1 MYAYIGTNIQEPFNP
16 ANWVTIPF
24 IVDSKA
30 NDVEYEFE
38 GGGNPFDQDLN
49 KDDNVEFGR
58 VTIPYFGYVGVLDD
72 TFSIVD
78 NSDGAV
84 VIASA
89 SDSHR
94 WTFETG
100 GDLRLP
106 AGGDIVDSTGASVL
120 GGNANTGNVV
130 FDGNQMYVGGVGF
143 LNFNDNSQQAV
154 IGTNGSYPLKV
165 SLNEGDKTWAFDP
178 TGDFYMP
185 DGGAIRFDYGYID
198 QDPDSDNDALRISG
212 GNGVTI
218 KADEDGQTWRFNN
231 DGSITFPDD
240 TVQTTAYTG
249 QSGGSST
256 VARQD
261 TAPSASNG
269 TLWFNT
275 VEGRLYI
282 KYADAW
288 VDAAPLVQ
296 PQPATD
302 IDVESITF
310 ADATVQTTAYPGAS
324 NKIVNGDY
332 EVVLDQDGVLNL
344 PRRGAIRNLS
354 GTYDVNVVGAG
365 PNGFAQ
371 LQWTTLAGAAEDNPN
386 GTNEL
391 LHWVYLEEP
400 GVFIETNVNGEGES
414 YEWQFKTDGSMLFP
428 TLTVPISDNA
438 NPSGTGQ
445 ALKFGDSTQQA
456 IIYGPSATADNNGNA
471 ERVIIQGAPGY
482 TGTSGEGGDVYLWA
496 GPGGDANG
504 NGGDIKI
511 RAGRGDG
518 TGEGGYL
525 YFQTGSSETG
535 YAGSIRLETG
545 SSGTYG
551 QGGPITLEARSGG
564 QILLRTYNSEGN
576 SRDLTFTNA
585 GNLTLPGNITFPDNT
600 VQTTAYPGI
609 TTVAKTGANLT
620 ANNVF
625 FEVTAVDGSGVVT
638 EITVTNSP
646 NPTWTTQTSGNSL
659 GDVNFTVSFD
669 GSGNASV
676 TVNSSGTGHS
686 IGETFNLQ
694 PDAVGAT
701 APSRIALDLTK
712 SVNKLTEGSY
722 SLADGVEGQIM
733 YLVAQNGITDANNV
747 SVLIANS
754 RITGIAYTN
763 AALLPFRWYNGDS
776 VLDNSGMTTIIFT
789 DGAWQQ
795 QGGYW
800 DLV

>member
-1 MYAYIGTNIQEPFNP
+1 
-16 ANWVTIPF
+16 
-24 IVDSKA
+24 
-30 NDVEYEFE
+30 
-38 GGGNPFDQDLN
+38 
-49 KDDNVEFGR
+49 
-58 VTIPYFGYVGVLDD
+58 
-72 TFSIVD
+72 
-78 NSDGAV
+78 
-84 VIASA
+84 
-89 SDSHR
+89 
-94 WTFETG
+94 
-100 GDLRLP
+100 
-106 AGGDIVDSTGASVL
+106 
-120 GGNANTGNVV
+120 
-130 FDGNQMYVGGVGF
+130 MYVGGTGF
-143 LNFNDNSQQAV
+143 LNLENADDQIEIGSNSE
-154 IGTNGSYPLKV
+154 SPLIISV
-165 SLNEGDKTWAFDP
+165 NEGSHRWEFGT
-178 TGDFYMP
+178 
-185 DGGAIRFDYGYID
+185 
-198 QDPDSDNDALRISG
+198 
-212 GNGVTI
+212 
-218 KADEDGQTWRFNN
+218 
-231 DGSITFPDD
+231 DGSITFPDN

-249 QSGGSST
+249 QADGSST
-256 VARQD
+256 IARQD

-282 KYADAW
+282 KYSDVW

-310 ADATVQTTAYPGAS
+310 ADATVLTSANALTPS
-324 NKIVNGDY
+324 KLVNGDY

-344 PRRGAIRNLS
+344 PRRGAIRNLN

-386 GTNEL
+386 GTDEL

-400 GVFIETNVNGEGES
+400 GVFIETNVNGEGDS

-438 NPSGTGQ
+438 TPSGTGQ
-445 ALKFGDSTQQA
+445 TLKFSDSSQQA
-456 IIYGPSATADNNGNA
+456 IIYGPASTVDIPNA

-496 GPGGDANG
+496 GPGGDVNG
-504 NGGDIKI
+504 DGGDIKI
-511 RAGRGDG
+511 RAGRGNG
-518 TGEGGYL
+518 TGSGGYL
-525 YFQTGSSETG
+525 YFQTGSTNTG

-585 GNLTLPGNITFPDNT
+585 GNLTLPGNITFSDNT

-776 VLDNSGMTTIIFT
+776 VLDNSGMTTILFT

-800 DLV
+800 DLI